1 MEKRKFKIHSIQTAV
16 NFACIIMLLFVPLTR
31 VPAVVSA
38 SLSFPPHVTL
48 HKGWKMVDEASGIKE
63 DLVSFSVFCK
73 QHLPPYTNV
82 LFFVPYFY
90 YRHQYNTKYNFTYMP
105 HRMRFY
111 LYPIKVWWFKDKYN
125 ILARRWLHVEV
136 DSKKLVLSRIDF
148 IIGFALNSEDFPGFI
163 EYRRSKEGGVILKRR

>member
-1 MEKRKFKIHSIQTAV
+1 
-16 NFACIIMLLFVPLTR
+16 
-31 VPAVVSA
+31 
-38 SLSFPPHVTL
+38 
-48 HKGWKMVDEASGIKE
+48 
-63 DLVSFSVFCK
+63 
-73 QHLPPYTNV
+73 
-82 LFFVPYFY
+82 
-90 YRHQYNTKYNFTYMP
+90 MP

-136 DSKKLVLSRIDF
+136 DSKKLVLSKIDF